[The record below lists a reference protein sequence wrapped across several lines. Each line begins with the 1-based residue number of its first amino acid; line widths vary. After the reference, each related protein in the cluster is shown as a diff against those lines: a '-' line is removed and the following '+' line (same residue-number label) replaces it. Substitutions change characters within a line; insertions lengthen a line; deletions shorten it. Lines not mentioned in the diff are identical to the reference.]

1 MPELNKKTHVQAECE
16 SCGATG
22 IYRGMA
28 EPEGVGVIC
37 LVCKGTGAVK
47 LEYTPFHRPQ
57 APEGRED
64 GPAERRDL
72 HRGPHRADREIRH
85 LLRVPGGNPAMSVL
99 SLLSFLIS
107 LVSLVGTYLLRRKM
121 RLFKA
126 HILVARGYLHSSVKA
141 GNDGKFLE
149 ADLLLDAAN
158 EELEKAKKYA

>member
-1 MPELNKKTHVQAECE
+1 
-16 SCGATG
+16 
-22 IYRGMA
+22 
-28 EPEGVGVIC
+28 
-37 LVCKGTGAVK
+37 
-47 LEYTPFHRPQ
+47 
-57 APEGRED
+57 
-64 GPAERRDL
+64 
-72 HRGPHRADREIRH
+72 
-85 LLRVPGGNPAMSVL
+85 MSAL